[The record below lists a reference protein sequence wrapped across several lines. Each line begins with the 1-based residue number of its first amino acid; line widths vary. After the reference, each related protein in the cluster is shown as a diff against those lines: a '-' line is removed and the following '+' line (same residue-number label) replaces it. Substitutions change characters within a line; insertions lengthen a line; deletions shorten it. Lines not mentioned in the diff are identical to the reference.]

1 MPNSTPTIEP
11 TFPPHEEVFLS
22 NAPIVETP
30 PLEPTVLEE
39 DELALAVK
47 AVFELSICER
57 RQVPTV
63 EEVPMSWLNL
73 LAQEVE
79 KATRC
84 ELVVEE
90 VDEVNNCRVIAIWV
104 KPKVYFLPFEDVTD
118 TQAGK
123 TSEP

>member
-1 MPNSTPTIEP
+1 M
-11 TFPPHEEVFLS
+11 
-22 NAPIVETP
+22 
-30 PLEPTVLEE
+30 
-39 DELALAVK
+39 AVK

-104 KPKVYFLPFEDVTD
+104 KPKVYFLPFEVPFYCNLYELV
-118 TQAGK
+118 QIMK
-123 TSEP
+123 ICHIYRM